1 MRKPLPGVAYY
12 PEHWPEEWWST
23 DARMMRDAGLSV
35 VRIAGRDRH
44 SQSHSTRMAHLQ
56 SALTSWQE
64 KGGKTGNITN

>member
-1 MRKPLPGVAYY
+1 MTKPLPGVAHY

-44 SQSHSTRMAHLQ
+44 SQSYSTHMAHL
-56 SALTSWQE
+56 
-64 KGGKTGNITN
+64 